1 MNKSS
6 AGSGFTVKAS
16 IKDEES
22 ESDIDDDYDLC
33 EETSLHSSVCLVDE
47 YNIFKAVLASMVL
60 CPLSSIL
67 IKLANPG
74 IQRSNPAWY
83 GQLTS
88 YLTEVQGKVL
98 SELVTLANQSVAA
111 KERKQGLNTPSQLN
125 VSFVF
130 SWIF

>member
-6 AGSGFTVKAS
+6 TGSGFTVKAS

-88 YLTEVQGKVL
+88 YRGAGEGLVRGAGEGLVRAGHPGQPECGCQGEKAG
-98 SELVTLANQSVAA
+98 T
-111 KERKQGLNTPSQLN
+111 
-125 VSFVF
+125 
-130 SWIF
+130 

>member
-6 AGSGFTVKAS
+6 TGSGFTVKAS

-83 GQLTS
+83 GQLTRGRS
-88 YLTEVQGKVL
+88 CPRCRGRSCPSWSPWPTRVWLPRRESRDLTRRH
-98 SELVTLANQSVAA
+98 N
-111 KERKQGLNTPSQLN
+111 
-125 VSFVF
+125 
-130 SWIF
+130 